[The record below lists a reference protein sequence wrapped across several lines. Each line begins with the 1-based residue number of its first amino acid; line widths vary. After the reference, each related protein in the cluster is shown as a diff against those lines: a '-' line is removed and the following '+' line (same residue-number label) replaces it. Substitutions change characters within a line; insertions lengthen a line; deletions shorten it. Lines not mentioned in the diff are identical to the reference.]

1 MKPKKMTRDE
11 IESIV
16 ARAVTDAVDFIESD
30 IAPDRLKAQRYYN
43 GEIDIGAEE
52 GRSKVVATK
61 ARDAVRAVKPSL
73 MRVFTAHQNP
83 VEFVPKGPDD
93 VQGAQQATDYV
104 KYIFQRQGGFR
115 ILNDAMHDALVKKVG
130 IVKAWFDEAEEVEIQ
145 TFNNLT
151 DEAFALLV
159 NDDDID
165 VLEHDEDVDTDVD
178 EMGMQV
184 QKVRHS
190 CKVSRVRT
198 TGKIRMDGL
207 PPEEFFV
214 DRNARSFT
222 DFYVIGHSTLMR
234 VGQLVA
240 MGFDM
245 DEVVDLG
252 GEGDSETDDDAEFE
266 RRGYTVDDDEDEN
279 ALDPSMKNVLVTEA
293 YMKMDVEGT
302 GIPLLYCFLLGGSKY
317 KLLRHD
323 VCEDHPFAIFEVDT
337 EPHSFFGNSLV
348 ELLLEDQ
355 DAASVMLRGM
365 LDNVQMV
372 NNPAT
377 EVVDGQVN
385 VDDLLNNEYG
395 RIIRT
400 KTPGAMREISIPS
413 TAATNLPALQYFDA
427 TIENKTGISR
437 ASQGLDADVLQSASA
452 TAVAATTAAA
462 SGQVEVIARNLAETG
477 MTRLFKLLLRLVVK
491 SADAEVM
498 MRLNDAFVPVDPRHW
513 SADMDVDI
521 NVGIG
526 TGREAEKAAVLR
538 ETFMSQTQIWQA
550 YGPSNGL
557 VTLTQMRNTLADI
570 LALGGIKNAA
580 RYYQPMDPQ
589 TEQALM
595 QAAQQAAQGQQQ
607 GSDPNAAF
615 LQSEQMKVQAR
626 MQEAAQKNALDGQK
640 AMAEHQRKMQ
650 EMAMTDDRARD
661 AMAQDL
667 AIKVAE
673 ILGKHGPQVDV
684 ARLRAEQQAPRGP
697 MGGMNGQG

>member
-1 MKPKKMTRDE
+1 
-11 IESIV
+11 
-16 ARAVTDAVDFIESD
+16 
-30 IAPDRLKAQRYYN
+30 
-43 GEIDIGAEE
+43 
-52 GRSKVVATK
+52 
-61 ARDAVRAVKPSL
+61 
-73 MRVFTAHQNP
+73 
-83 VEFVPKGPDD
+83 
-93 VQGAQQATDYV
+93 
-104 KYIFQRQGGFR
+104 
-115 ILNDAMHDALVKKVG
+115 
-130 IVKAWFDEAEEVEIQ
+130 
-145 TFNNLT
+145 
-151 DEAFALLV
+151 
-159 NDDDID
+159 
-165 VLEHDEDVDTDVD
+165 
-178 EMGMQV
+178 
-184 QKVRHS
+184 
-190 CKVSRVRT
+190 
-198 TGKIRMDGL
+198 
-207 PPEEFFV
+207 
-214 DRNARSFT
+214 
-222 DFYVIGHSTLMR
+222 
-234 VGQLVA
+234 
-240 MGFDM
+240 
-245 DEVVDLG
+245 
-252 GEGDSETDDDAEFE
+252 
-266 RRGYTVDDDEDEN
+266 
-279 ALDPSMKNVLVTEA
+279 
-293 YMKMDVEGT
+293 
-302 GIPLLYCFLLGGSKY
+302 
-317 KLLRHD
+317 
-323 VCEDHPFAIFEVDT
+323 
-337 EPHSFFGNSLV
+337 
-348 ELLLEDQ
+348 
-355 DAASVMLRGM
+355 
-365 LDNVQMV
+365 
-372 NNPAT
+372 
-377 EVVDGQVN
+377 
-385 VDDLLNNEYG
+385 
-395 RIIRT
+395 
-400 KTPGAMREISIPS
+400 
-413 TAATNLPALQYFDA
+413 
-427 TIENKTGISR
+427 
-437 ASQGLDADVLQSASA
+437 
-452 TAVAATTAAA
+452 
-462 SGQVEVIARNLAETG
+462 

-697 MGGMNGQG
+697 MGGVNGQG